1 MPITNVFLSR
11 WKKGYR
17 SAQQGTSISAYGRR
31 EGFVALTDVEE
42 LSAVDESLRATIIE
56 QSALQNAITL
66 GIEPRTAAETPYQGV
81 FVRDAI
87 TAPNLSGSPASYRV
101 VSITASIDAEGF
113 AEWAPQLESPSDVV
127 SDRTKLWLKRI
138 GNGTLAGRSKKA
150 SLVKDLDKRIVVE
163 KVTPIEP
170 TSFSQATVALE
181 ESGRWVADRAFRLT
195 QVDAM
200 LQTPGTTATT
210 LTLRKNSVV
219 VLTITIPAGRY
230 HVVSLPQSVA
240 LKRGDYLTV
249 ATTGVGT
256 NAKNLTVELLG
267 GPAY

>member
-17 SAQQGTSISAYGRR
+17 SAQQASSISTYGRR

-42 LSAVDESLRATIIE
+42 LSAVDESLRATLTE
-56 QSALQNAITL
+56 QSVLQNAITL
-66 GIEPRTAAETPYQGV
+66 GIEPTTDAETPYKGV

-87 TAPNLSGSPASYRV
+87 TAPNISGSPTSYRV

-113 AEWAPQLESPSDVV
+113 AQWAPQLESPSDVV

-163 KVTPIEP
+163 KVQPILP
-170 TSFSQATVALE
+170 PPFSQATVALE
-181 ESGRWVADRAFRLT
+181 ESGRWVADKAFRLT
-195 QVDAM
+195 QVDVM
-200 LQTPGTTATT
+200 LQTPGSTATT
-210 LTLRKNSVV
+210 VTVRKNGVVIVSVT
-219 VLTITIPAGRY
+219 LAAGRY
-230 HVVSLPQSVA
+230 HAIALPTTA
-240 LKRGDYLTV
+240 TFKRQEYMTV
-249 ATTGVGT
+249 ATTAVGT
-256 NAKNLTVELLG
+256 GAKNLTVELTG